1 MYTYFPEI
9 MSTVQDLYPTRL
21 DSEFSISKR
30 EDPVV
35 WKTPEFNV
43 HALSKEEL
51 DFFEKNGYLFFNEL
65 FSKEEIQQLYDEIE
79 VMVNDKEAR
88 KTPQYIIEPEGEK
101 VRSIFE
107 VHKNSKLFQRLAGDR
122 RVANVARQIL
132 GSEVYIHQSR
142 INLKSG
148 FEGKE
153 FFWHSDFE
161 TWHAEDG
168 LPRMRTVS
176 CSISLTDNYVFNGP
190 LMVIPGSHKYFV
202 SCAGDTPDEHYKESL
217 KKQEIGTPDP
227 DSLTKLVEESKIE
240 IPTGPPGSALF
251 FDCNIMHGSGGNMT
265 PFPRSNVF
273 FVYNSIHNKPVKP
286 FAAKKFRPEYIG
298 AKENI
303 SPIVPGSL
311 N

>member
-1 MYTYFPEI
+1 MTKLYT
-9 MSTVQDLYPTRL
+9 DLYPTRQ
-21 DSEFSISKR
+21 DSTFTITKR

-35 WKTPEFNV
+35 WSTPEFAV
-43 HALSKEEL
+43 HALSKDEL
-51 DFFEKNGYLFFNEL
+51 DLFEQNGYLFFKGL
-65 FSKEEIQQLYDEIE
+65 FSKQEIQQLYSEIE
-79 VMVNDKEAR
+79 KMTSDNEAR
-88 KTPQYIIEPEGEK
+88 KTPQYIIEPHGNK

-107 VHKNSKLFQRLAGDR
+107 IHKSNKLFKRLVSDR
-122 RVANVARQIL
+122 RIVNVARQIL
-132 GSEVYIHQSR
+132 GSEVYVHQSR

-153 FFWHSDFE
+153 FYWHSDFE

-202 SCAGDTPDEHYKESL
+202 SCSGETPDEHYKESL
-217 KKQEIGTPDP
+217 KKQEIGTPDHS
-227 DSLTKLVEESKIE
+227 SLAKLVEKSKIE

-265 PFPRSNVF
+265 PYPRSNVF
-273 FVYNSIHNKPVKP
+273 FVYNSIHNKPIRP
-286 FAAKKFRPEYIG
+286 FAAKRLRPEYIG
-298 AKENI
+298 SKDTT
-303 SPIVPGSL
+303 PITPGSL